1 MELTDYIYATDKVST
16 LAIDE
21 NRWKYGDRSA
31 NDDYNFDLGDNGV
44 RGIDRVSTAMC
55 KNRKQLQ
62 HFLNKLSVLAPE
74 LLLE

>member
-1 MELTDYIYATDKVST
+1 MRTVESK
-16 LAIDE
+16 
-21 NRWKYGDRSA
+21 
-31 NDDYNFDLGDNGV
+31 YNFDLRENGV

-62 HFLNKLSVLAPE
+62 IFLNKLSVLAPE